1 MRKNCKL
8 ISLVFFLTFTMSI
21 LTLSPVHAAA
31 SGKDSS
37 QAKVEAILGMKS
49 VGDYNW
55 KLSSDGTYWYSL
67 DVCYVAA
74 PVNAAYQTMSIFV
87 PAAYL
92 KQDASGKAVFTDK
105 VVNGYN
111 VNTAPIYYHCDA
123 GGYRETKA
131 SSSVDAKAVAS
142 GFIYVSPGHRG
153 PGTTSINSAGQ
164 KYFDGKSPYCLVDL
178 KAGIRYLKFN
188 DKSMPGNSEMIVTSA
203 GSGGGAMSSFLACN
217 ANDPVYDNY
226 LRETGAIMSV
236 GDNAYASN
244 CYCPITNLAN
254 ADMAYEWFFGIP
266 SQLQSLKSTKFQT
279 LLSGYLS
286 KGFVEYINKLG
297 YTEEELKKLLIG
309 QLEWSANYYMDELK
323 NGESKIDWS
332 DKAVFKDAAHP
343 TLEEIAKNYIA
354 GYYTKTSQMPGG
366 MGGGMAPGGPGGA
379 QGDDRSGGMPGG
391 APPND
396 GMPGG
401 TGSDQAAGGAG
412 VAQGGGMGDGPQGGG
427 MPPGGA
433 PSTGPKEGKDIS
445 NWMSWDKKTRK
456 VIITSLANF
465 KEDYQRMKEVTSF
478 DVLNAKAGETV
489 VFGDR
494 KTESRHWSRS
504 LFDVLTRNKDS
515 LKAAWSDADAKST
528 GYKSFD
534 DLYAAYKSDVAAVH
548 RDEYGNDIVDLYN
561 PMLFI
566 DSDKSYLNGDV
577 AKHVRI
583 RTGTVDPHTSPVIA
597 LIFWDSLKKRG
608 GVDVNFEYIWDEGHG
623 DREQDNQTLYMWI
636 DEICAS
642 VKKKQ

>member
-1 MRKNCKL
+1 MRKTCKL
-8 ISLVFFLTFTMSI
+8 ISMVFFLTFTNG
-21 LTLSPVHAAA
+21 LATLSPVQAAEA
-31 SGKDSS
+31 TDYT
-37 QAKVEAILGMKS
+37 QMETLVEAILGVKS
-49 VGDYNW
+49 CSDYNW

-67 DVCYVAA
+67 DVSYTAT
-74 PVNAAYQTMSIFV
+74 PVNAPYQTMSIFV

-131 SSSVDAKAVAS
+131 GSSADTQAIAS

-153 PGTTSINSAGQ
+153 PGTTSSNSAGQ

-226 LRETGAIMSV
+226 LKETGAIMSV
-236 GDNAYASN
+236 GDNVYASN

-266 SQLQSLKSTKFQT
+266 SQLKSLECSKFQT

-286 KGFVEYINKLG
+286 KAFVEYVNKLG

-309 QLEWSANYYMDELK
+309 QLEWSANYYMNELQS
-323 NGESKIDWS
+323 GESKVDWS

-366 MGGGMAPGGPGGA
+366 MGLGSGPGGT
-379 QGDDRSGGMPGG
+379 QGDDRSGGMPVGG
-391 APPND
+391 

-401 TGSDQAAGGAG
+401 APDGGQAAGGAG
-412 VAQGGGMGDGPQGGG
+412 GAQGSVMGGGPQGGG

-433 PSTGPKEGKDIS
+433 PSTSPKEGKDIS
-445 NWMSWDKKTRK
+445 NWMSWDKKTQK
-456 VIITSLANF
+456 VVITSLANF
-465 KEDYQRMKEVTSF
+465 KEDYQRMKSVTSF
-478 DVLNAKAGETV
+478 DVLNAKTGETA
-489 VFGDR
+489 VFGDK

-515 LKAAWSDADAKST
+515 LKAVWSDADTKST

-534 DLYAAYKSDVAAVH
+534 DLYAAYKSDIAAVH
-548 RDEYGNDIVDLYN
+548 KDEYGNDIVDLYN

-583 RTGTVDPHTSPVIA
+583 RTGTIDPHTSPVIT
-597 LIFWDSLKKRG
+597 LLFWDSLKKRG
-608 GVDVNFEYIWDEGHG
+608 GMDVNFEYIWDEGHG
-623 DREQDNQTLYMWI
+623 DREQDNQTLYKWI
-636 DEICAS
+636 DEISTSA
-642 VKKKQ
+642 KKKQ